1 MSQKFTL
8 IPLVAALYSGLLF
21 ASDIADVAEVVTAKD
36 LPVLAQESQH
46 STASKRV
53 TNLFTRAHYKPIRF
67 DDALSSKVYDRY
79 IESLDFNKSVF
90 LAADIASFEQYRNQF
105 DNALTTGK
113 LDFTFDIFN
122 LSMKRRFE
130 RYEYSL
136 SLLEKEMTF
145 DEADEYY
152 FDREDATWAQT
163 HAELDELWRERVK
176 YDALRLKMT
185 GKDWAGIK
193 KILKKRYRN
202 AQRRLVQTNSEDAFQ
217 IVMNSFAR
225 SIEAHTSYLSPRRAE
240 QFKMDMDLE
249 LEGIGAVLSYDED
262 YTVIRSLVPG
272 GPADKS
278 EQIKADDRIIGVAQD
293 KEEFVDVI
301 GWRLDDVVDL
311 IKGPKGTKVRLQY
324 LKGVDDHGAPKVV
337 EIIRDKIRLE
347 DRAAK
352 SEVFEA
358 KYSDLTSKIG
368 VIEIPG
374 FYNNLSKDVKVEL
387 AKLKEAKVDGIII
400 DLRQNGGGSLY
411 EATQLSGLFFDQG
424 PVVQIHTLNN
434 RIEEQKDRDG
444 VTFYDGP
451 LTVLVDRYSASA
463 SEIFAAAMQDYG
475 RAIVIGEQTFG
486 KGTVQQHKGL
496 GRAYDLYD
504 NPLGS
509 VQYTIAKFYRINGGS
524 TQHKG
529 VIPDISF
536 PSAIDPAEW
545 GESREDNALPWDSI
559 IRAKYNSVDD
569 LHAAIAYLN
578 KAHDE
583 RIKSEPEFNY
593 VFEDITR
600 YREEKDRKTISLVEA
615 QRIKEKDE
623 GEARALVRTNER
635 LVRLGEKPIENLD
648 DAPDVL
654 DDLDPFLEEAALI
667 TQDYIKFGRV
677 AKK

>member
-1 MSQKFTL
+1 MSKKFTL
-8 IPLVAALYSGLLF
+8 IPLVAALFSGFLF
-21 ASDIADVAEVVTAKD
+21 ASVEAAKLED
-36 LPVLAQESQH
+36 LPVLKQESQH
-46 STASKRV
+46 GTASKRV
-53 TNLFTRAHYKPIRF
+53 ANLFARSHYTPVRF
-67 DDALSSKVYDRY
+67 NDGLSSKVYDRY

-90 LAADIASFEQYRNQF
+90 LASDIAAFEKYRNDF
-105 DNALTTGK
+105 DNAITTGK
-113 LDFTFDIFN
+113 LGFTFDIFN
-122 LSMKRRFE
+122 LSLKRRFE
-130 RYEYSL
+130 RYDYSL
-136 SLLEKEMTF
+136 SLLDKEMTF
-145 DEADEYY
+145 DKDDEYF
-152 FDREDATWAQT
+152 FDREDSAWPASQ
-163 HAELDELWRERVK
+163 AELDEIWRERVK

-185 GKDWAGIK
+185 GKDWEGIK
-193 KILKKRYRN
+193 EVLTKRYKN
-202 AQRRLVQTNSEDAFQ
+202 AQKRLVQTNSEDAFQ
-217 IVMNSFAR
+217 IVMNSLAR

-249 LEGIGAVLSYDED
+249 LEGIGAVLSPDED

-272 GPADKS
+272 GPADKT
-278 EQIKADDRIIGVAQD
+278 EQLKADDKIIGVAQD
-293 KEEFVDVI
+293 QKEFVDVI

-324 LKGVDDHGAPKVV
+324 LKGSDAHGTPKVV
-337 EIIRDKIRLE
+337 EITRDKIRLE

-358 KYSDLTSKIG
+358 SYSNLTSKIG

-387 AKLKEAKVDGIII
+387 AKLKEENVDGIII

-444 VTFYDGP
+444 ITYYDGP

-475 RAIVIGEQTFG
+475 RAVIIGEQTFG

-504 NPLGS
+504 NDLGS

-545 GESREDNALPWDSI
+545 GESKQDNALPWDSI
-559 IRAKYNSVDD
+559 VRAKYNRQGNLTPV
-569 LHAAIAYLN
+569 ITYLE
-578 KAHDE
+578 KQHE
-583 RIKSEPEFNY
+583 VRIKSEPEFGY
-593 VFEDITR
+593 VFDDIAR
-600 YREEKDRKTISLVEA
+600 YNEEKDRKTISLVEA
-615 QRIKEKDE
+615 DRIKEKDE
-623 GEARALVRTNER
+623 NEARTLARTNER
-635 LVRLGEKPIENLD
+635 LKRLGKEPIENLD
-648 DAPDVL
+648 DVPEVIEE
-654 DDLDPFLEEAALI
+654 LDPFLEEAALI
-667 TQDYIKFGRV
+667 TQDYINFGRI

>member
-1 MSQKFTL
+1 MSKKFTL
-8 IPLVAALYSGLLF
+8 IPLVAALFSGSLF
-21 ASDIADVAEVVTAKD
+21 AAVEAVTIDD
-36 LPVLAQESQH
+36 LPQLKQESQH
-46 STASKRV
+46 GTASKRV
-53 TNLFTRAHYKPIRF
+53 ASLFARSHYTPVRF
-67 DDALSSKVYDRY
+67 NDELSSKVYDRY

-90 LAADIASFEQYRNQF
+90 LASDIASFEQYRDDF
-105 DNALTTGK
+105 DNAITTGK

-122 LSMKRRFE
+122 LSLKRRFE

-136 SLLEKEMTF
+136 TLLEKEMTF
-145 DEADEYY
+145 DKEDEYF
-152 FDREDATWAQT
+152 FDREDSAWPVSQ
-163 HAELDELWRERVK
+163 AELDEIWRERVK

-185 GKDWAGIK
+185 GKDWEGIK
-193 KILKKRYRN
+193 EVLTKRYKN
-202 AQRRLVQTNSEDAFQ
+202 AEKRLVQSNSEDAFQ
-217 IVMNSFAR
+217 IVMNSLAR

-249 LEGIGAVLSYDED
+249 LEGIGAVLSPDED

-272 GPADKS
+272 GPADKTD
-278 EQIKADDRIIGVAQD
+278 QIKADDRIIGVAQD
-293 KEEFVDVI
+293 GEEFVDVI

-324 LKGVDDHGAPKVV
+324 LKGVDAHGAPKVV
-337 EIIRDKIRLE
+337 EITRDKIRLE

-358 KYSDLTSKIG
+358 KYSDLTSKVG

-387 AKLKEAKVDGIII
+387 AKLKEEKVDGIII

-444 VTFYDGP
+444 ITYYDGP

-475 RAIVIGEQTFG
+475 RAVIIGEQTFG

-504 NPLGS
+504 NALGS

-536 PSAIDPAEW
+536 PSAIDPAQW
-545 GESREDNALPWDSI
+545 GESKQDNALPWDSI
-559 IRAKYNSVDD
+559 VKAKYKKLGN
-569 LHAAIAYLN
+569 LTPIITYLE
-578 KAHDE
+578 KQHE
-583 RIKSEPEFNY
+583 VRIKSEPEFGY
-593 VFEDITR
+593 VFSDITL
-600 YREEKDRKTISLVEA
+600 YNEEKDRKTISLVEA
-615 QRIKEKDE
+615 TRIKEKDE

-635 LVRLGEKPIENLD
+635 LKRLGKEPVENLD
-648 DAPDVL
+648 DLPEVIEE
-654 DDLDPFLEEAALI
+654 LDPFLEEAALI
-667 TQDYIKFGRV
+667 TQDYINYGRI

>member
-1 MSQKFTL
+1 MSKKFTL
-8 IPLVAALYSGLLF
+8 IPLVAALFSGSLF
-21 ASDIADVAEVVTAKD
+21 ASVEAAKLED
-36 LPVLAQESQH
+36 LPVLKQESQH
-46 STASKRV
+46 GTASKRV
-53 TNLFTRAHYKPIRF
+53 ANLFARSHYTPVRF
-67 DDALSSKVYDRY
+67 NDGLSSKVYDRY

-90 LAADIASFEQYRNQF
+90 LASDIAAFEKYRNDF
-105 DNALTTGK
+105 DNAITTGK
-113 LDFTFDIFN
+113 LGFTFDIFN
-122 LSMKRRFE
+122 LSLKRRFE
-130 RYEYSL
+130 RYDYSL
-136 SLLEKEMTF
+136 SLLENEMKFDKE
-145 DEADEYY
+145 DEYF
-152 FDREDATWAQT
+152 FDREDSAWPASQ
-163 HAELDELWRERVK
+163 AELDEIWRERVK

-185 GKDWAGIK
+185 GKDWEGIK
-193 KILKKRYRN
+193 EVLTKRYKN
-202 AQRRLVQTNSEDAFQ
+202 AQKRLVQTNSEDAFQ
-217 IVMNSFAR
+217 IVMNSLAR

-249 LEGIGAVLSYDED
+249 LEGIGAVLSPDED

-272 GPADKS
+272 GPADKT
-278 EQIKADDRIIGVAQD
+278 EQLKADDKIIGVAQD
-293 KEEFVDVI
+293 QKEFVDVI

-324 LKGVDDHGAPKVV
+324 LKGSDAHGTPKVV
-337 EIIRDKIRLE
+337 EITRDKIRLE

-358 KYSDLTSKIG
+358 SYSNLTSKIG

-387 AKLKEAKVDGIII
+387 AKLKEENVDGIII

-444 VTFYDGP
+444 ITYYDGP

-475 RAIVIGEQTFG
+475 RAVIIGEQTFG

-504 NPLGS
+504 NDLGS

-545 GESREDNALPWDSI
+545 GESKQDNALPWDSI
-559 IRAKYNSVDD
+559 VRAKYNRQGNLTPV
-569 LHAAIAYLN
+569 ITYLE
-578 KAHDE
+578 KQHE
-583 RIKSEPEFNY
+583 VRIKSEPEFGY
-593 VFEDITR
+593 VFDDIAR
-600 YREEKDRKTISLVEA
+600 YNEEKDRKTISLVEA
-615 QRIKEKDE
+615 DRIKEKDE
-623 GEARALVRTNER
+623 NEARTLARTNER
-635 LVRLGEKPIENLD
+635 LKRLGKEPIENLD
-648 DAPDVL
+648 DVPEVIEE
-654 DDLDPFLEEAALI
+654 LDPFLEEAALI
-667 TQDYIKFGRV
+667 TQDYINFGRI

>member
-1 MSQKFTL
+1 MSKKFTL
-8 IPLVAALYSGLLF
+8 IPLVAALFSGSLF
-21 ASDIADVAEVVTAKD
+21 AAVEAVTIDD
-36 LPVLAQESQH
+36 LPQLKQESQH
-46 STASKRV
+46 GTASKRV
-53 TNLFTRAHYKPIRF
+53 ASLFARSHYTPVRF
-67 DDALSSKVYDRY
+67 NDELSSKVYDRY

-90 LAADIASFEQYRNQF
+90 LASDIASFEQYRDDF
-105 DNALTTGK
+105 DNAITTGK

-122 LSMKRRFE
+122 LSLKRRFE

-136 SLLEKEMTF
+136 TLLEKEMTF
-145 DEADEYY
+145 DKEDEYF
-152 FDREDATWAQT
+152 FDREDSAWPVSQ
-163 HAELDELWRERVK
+163 AELDEIWRERVK

-185 GKDWAGIK
+185 GKDWEGIK
-193 KILKKRYRN
+193 EVLSKRYKN
-202 AQRRLVQTNSEDAFQ
+202 AEKRLVQSNSEDAFQ
-217 IVMNSFAR
+217 IVMNSLAR

-249 LEGIGAVLSYDED
+249 LEGIGAVLSPDED

-272 GPADKS
+272 GPADKTD
-278 EQIKADDRIIGVAQD
+278 QIKADDRIIGVAQD
-293 KEEFVDVI
+293 GEEFVDVI

-324 LKGVDDHGAPKVV
+324 LKGVDAHGAPKVV
-337 EIIRDKIRLE
+337 EITRDKIRLE

-358 KYSDLTSKIG
+358 KYSDLTSKVG

-387 AKLKEAKVDGIII
+387 AKLKEEKVDGIII

-444 VTFYDGP
+444 ITYYDGP

-475 RAIVIGEQTFG
+475 RAVIIGEQTFG

-504 NPLGS
+504 NALGS

-545 GESREDNALPWDSI
+545 GESKQDNALPWDSI
-559 IRAKYNSVDD
+559 VKAKYKKLGN
-569 LHAAIAYLN
+569 LTPIITYLE
-578 KAHDE
+578 KQHE
-583 RIKSEPEFNY
+583 VRIKSEPEFGY
-593 VFEDITR
+593 VFNDITL
-600 YREEKDRKTISLVEA
+600 YNEEKDRKTISLVEA
-615 QRIKEKDE
+615 DRIKEKDE

-635 LVRLGEKPIENLD
+635 LKRLGKDPVENLD
-648 DAPDVL
+648 DLPEVIEE
-654 DDLDPFLEEAALI
+654 LDPFLEEAALI
-667 TQDYIKFGRV
+667 TQDYINYGRI

>member
-1 MSQKFTL
+1 MSKKFTL
-8 IPLVAALYSGLLF
+8 IPLVAALFSGSLF
-21 ASDIADVAEVVTAKD
+21 AAVEAVTIDD
-36 LPVLAQESQH
+36 LPQLKQESQH
-46 STASKRV
+46 GTASKRV
-53 TNLFTRAHYKPIRF
+53 ASLFARSHYTPVRF
-67 DDALSSKVYDRY
+67 NDELSRKVYDRY

-90 LAADIASFEQYRNQF
+90 LASDIASFEQYRDDF
-105 DNALTTGK
+105 DNAITTGK

-122 LSMKRRFE
+122 LSLKRRFE

-136 SLLEKEMTF
+136 TLLEKEMTF
-145 DEADEYY
+145 DKEDEYF
-152 FDREDATWAQT
+152 FDREDSAWPASQ
-163 HAELDELWRERVK
+163 AELDEIWRERVK

-185 GKDWAGIK
+185 GKDWEGIK
-193 KILKKRYRN
+193 EVLTKRYKN
-202 AQRRLVQTNSEDAFQ
+202 AEKRLVQSNSEDAFQ
-217 IVMNSFAR
+217 IVMNSLAR

-249 LEGIGAVLSYDED
+249 LEGIGAVLSPDED

-272 GPADKS
+272 GPADKTD
-278 EQIKADDRIIGVAQD
+278 QIKADDRIIGVAQD
-293 KEEFVDVI
+293 GEEFVDVI

-324 LKGVDDHGAPKVV
+324 LKGVDAHGAPKVV
-337 EIIRDKIRLE
+337 EITRDKIRLE

-387 AKLKEAKVDGIII
+387 AKLKEEKVDGIII

-444 VTFYDGP
+444 ITYYDGP

-475 RAIVIGEQTFG
+475 RAVIIGEQTFG

-504 NPLGS
+504 NALGS

-536 PSAIDPAEW
+536 PSAIDPAQW
-545 GESREDNALPWDSI
+545 GESKQDNALPWDSI
-559 IRAKYNSVDD
+559 VKAKYKKLGN
-569 LHAAIAYLN
+569 LTPIITYLE
-578 KAHDE
+578 KQHE
-583 RIKSEPEFNY
+583 VRIKSEPEFGY
-593 VFEDITR
+593 VFNDITL
-600 YREEKDRKTISLVEA
+600 YNEEKDRKTISLVEA
-615 QRIKEKDE
+615 DRIKEKDE

-635 LVRLGEKPIENLD
+635 LKRLGKDPVENLD
-648 DAPDVL
+648 DIPEVIEE
-654 DDLDPFLEEAALI
+654 LDPFLEEAALI
-667 TQDYIKFGRV
+667 TQDYINYGRI

>member
-1 MSQKFTL
+1 MSKKFTL
-8 IPLVAALYSGLLF
+8 IPLVAALFSGSLL
-21 ASDIADVAEVVTAKD
+21 AAADNLTEDD
-36 LPVLAQESQH
+36 LPVLKQESQH

-67 DDALSSKVYDRY
+67 NDSLSEKVFERY
-79 IESLDFNKSVF
+79 IESLDYNKSVF
-90 LAADIASFEQYRNQF
+90 LASDIASFEQYKDQF
-105 DNALTTGK
+105 DNALSTGK
-113 LDFTFDIFN
+113 LGFAFDIFN
-122 LSMKRRFE
+122 LSLKRRFE
-130 RYEYSL
+130 RYDYSL
-136 SLLEKEMTF
+136 SLLEMEMKFDKE
-145 DEADEYY
+145 DEYV
-152 FDREDATWAQT
+152 FDREDANWATSQ
-163 HAELDELWRERVK
+163 AELDELWRQRVK

-185 GKDWAGIK
+185 GKDWQGIK
-193 KILKKRYRN
+193 DVLTKRYHN
-202 AQRRLVQTNSEDAFQ
+202 AQKRLVQTNSEDAFQ

-293 KEEFVDVI
+293 GEEFVDVI

-324 LKGVDDHGAPKVV
+324 LKGADAHGTPKVV
-337 EIIRDKIRLE
+337 EITRDKIRLE

-374 FYNNLSKDVKVEL
+374 FYNNLSQDVKVEI

-411 EATQLSGLFFDQG
+411 EATQLSGLFIDQG

-486 KGTVQQHKGL
+486 KGTVQQHKPL

-504 NPLGS
+504 HPLGS

-529 VIPDISF
+529 VIPDVSF
-536 PSAIDPAEW
+536 PSAIDPADW
-545 GESREDNALPWDSI
+545 GESQQDNALPWDSI
-559 IRAKYNSVDD
+559 IRAKYNSVDN
-569 LHAAIAYLN
+569 LEPAIAYVN
-578 KAHDE
+578 KLHDT
-583 RIKSEPEFNY
+583 RIASEPEFGY
-593 VFEDITR
+593 VFDDIKR
-600 YREEKDRKTISLVEA
+600 YQQEKDRKTISLVEA
-615 QRIKEKDE
+615 ARIKEKDE
-623 GEARALVRTNER
+623 GEERALERANER
-635 LVRLGEKPIENLD
+635 LVRLGEKPVENLD
-648 DAPDVL
+648 DLPDIL

-667 TQDYIKFGRV
+667 TQDYIKYGRI

>member
-1 MSQKFTL
+1 MSKKFKL
-8 IPLVAALYSGLLF
+8 IPLVAALFSGSLF
-21 ASDIADVAEVVTAKD
+21 AAVEAVTINELSLLK
-36 LPVLAQESQH
+36 QESQH
-46 STASKRV
+46 GTASKRV
-53 TNLFTRAHYKPIRF
+53 ASLFARSHYIPVRF
-67 DDALSSKVYDRY
+67 NDELSSKVYDRY

-90 LAADIASFEQYRNQF
+90 LASDIASFEQYRDDF
-105 DNALTTGK
+105 DNAITTGK
-113 LDFTFDIFN
+113 LEFTFDIFN
-122 LSMKRRFE
+122 LSLKRRFE

-136 SLLEKEMTF
+136 TLLEKEMTF
-145 DEADEYY
+145 DKEDEYF
-152 FDREDATWAQT
+152 FDREDAAWPSSQT
-163 HAELDELWRERVK
+163 ELDEIWRERVK

-185 GKDWAGIK
+185 GKDWEGIK
-193 KILKKRYRN
+193 EVLTKRYKN
-202 AQRRLVQTNSEDAFQ
+202 AEKRLVQSNSEDAFQ
-217 IVMNSFAR
+217 IVMNSLAR

-249 LEGIGAVLSYDED
+249 LEGIGAVLSPDED

-272 GPADKS
+272 GPADKTD
-278 EQIKADDRIIGVAQD
+278 QIKADDRIIGVAQD
-293 KEEFVDVI
+293 GEEFVDVI

-311 IKGPKGTKVRLQY
+311 IKGPKGTRVRLQY
-324 LKGVDDHGAPKVV
+324 LKGVDAHGAPKVV
-337 EIIRDKIRLE
+337 EITRDKIRLE

-358 KYSDLTSKIG
+358 KYSDLTSKVG

-387 AKLKEAKVDGIII
+387 AKLKEEKVDGIII

-434 RIEEQKDRDG
+434 RIEEQRDRDG
-444 VTFYDGP
+444 ITYYDGP

-475 RAIVIGEQTFG
+475 RAVIIGEQTFG

-496 GRAYDLYD
+496 GRPYDLYD
-504 NPLGS
+504 NEIGS

-536 PSAIDPAEW
+536 PSAIDPAQW
-545 GESREDNALPWDSI
+545 GESKQDNALPWDSI
-559 IRAKYNSVDD
+559 VKAKYKKIGNLTPV
-569 LHAAIAYLN
+569 ITYLE
-578 KAHDE
+578 KQHE
-583 RIKSEPEFNY
+583 LRVKSEPEFGY
-593 VFEDITR
+593 VFNDITL
-600 YREEKDRKTISLVEA
+600 YNEEKDRKTISLVEA
-615 QRIKEKDE
+615 TRIKEKDE

-635 LVRLGEKPIENLD
+635 LKRLGKDPVENLD
-648 DAPDVL
+648 DLPEVIEE
-654 DDLDPFLEEAALI
+654 LDPFLEEAALI
-667 TQDYIKFGRV
+667 TQDYINYGRI

>member
-8 IPLVAALYSGLLF
+8 IPLVAALFSGSLF
-21 ASDIADVAEVVTAKD
+21 AATEVAEVLTTKD
-36 LPVLAQESQH
+36 LPVLKQESQH

-67 DDALSSKVYDRY
+67 DDALAEKVFERY

-90 LAADIASFEQYRNQF
+90 LAADVASFEQYRDQF
-105 DNALTTGK
+105 DNALSTGK
-113 LDFTFDIFN
+113 LDFAYNIFN
-122 LSMKRRFE
+122 ISMQRRFE
-130 RYEYSL
+130 RYDYSL
-136 SLLEKEMTF
+136 ALLEKEMTF
-145 DEADEYY
+145 DKEDEYLY
-152 FDREDATWAQT
+152 DREEANWAETQ
-163 HAELDELWRERVK
+163 AELDELWRERVK

-193 KILKKRYRN
+193 EVLVKRYHN
-202 AQRRLVQTNSEDAFQ
+202 AQKRLVQTNSEDAFQ
-217 IVMNSFAR
+217 IMMNSFAR

-249 LEGIGAVLSYDED
+249 LEGIGAVLTYDED

-278 EQIKADDRIIGVAQD
+278 EQIKADDKIIGVAQEG
-293 KEEFVDVI
+293 EEFVDVI

-311 IKGPKGTKVRLQY
+311 IKGPKGTTVRLQY
-324 LKGVDDHGAPKVV
+324 LKGSDAHGTPKVV
-337 EIIRDKIRLE
+337 EIVRDKIRLE

-352 SEVFEA
+352 SEIFEA
-358 KYSDLTSKIG
+358 NYSDLTSKIG

-387 AKLKEAKVDGIII
+387 AKLKDENVDGIII

-411 EATQLSGLFFDQG
+411 EATQLTGLFIDQG

-444 VTFYDGP
+444 ITFYDGP

-463 SEIFAAAMQDYG
+463 SEIFAAALQDYG
-475 RAIVIGEQTFG
+475 RAVVIGEQTFG

-496 GRAYDLYD
+496 ERAYDLYE

-536 PSAIDPAEW
+536 PSAINPEEW
-545 GESREDNALPWDSI
+545 GESEQDNALPWDSI
-559 IRAKYNSVDD
+559 IRAKYTSVGDLKPTIDYLAKLHNS
-569 LHAAIAYLN
+569 
-578 KAHDE
+578 
-583 RIKSEPEFNY
+583 RIKSEPEFGY
-593 VFEDITR
+593 VFEDIAR
-600 YREEKDRKTISLVEA
+600 YKEEEDKKTISLVEA
-615 QRIKEKDE
+615 TREKEKDE
-623 GEARALVRTNER
+623 GEARALARTNER
-635 LVRLGEKPIENLD
+635 LKRLGEKPVENLD
-648 DAPDVL
+648 DVPEVL

-667 TQDYIKFGRV
+667 TQDYIKYGRL

>member
-8 IPLVAALYSGLLF
+8 IPLVAALFSGTLF
-21 ASDIADVAEVVTAKD
+21 AATEVADDLTTKD
-36 LPVLAQESQH
+36 LPVLKQESQH

-67 DDALSSKVYDRY
+67 DDALAEKVFERY

-90 LAADIASFEQYRNQF
+90 LAADIASFEQYRDQF
-105 DNALTTGK
+105 DNALSTGK
-113 LDFTFDIFN
+113 LDFAFNIFN
-122 LSMKRRFE
+122 ISMQRRFE
-130 RYEYSL
+130 RYDYSL
-136 SLLEKEMTF
+136 ALLDKEMTF
-145 DEADEYY
+145 DKEDEYFY
-152 FDREDATWAQT
+152 DREDAKWAETQ
-163 HAELDELWRERVK
+163 AELDELWRERVK

-193 KILKKRYRN
+193 EVLVKRYHN
-202 AQRRLVQTNSEDAFQ
+202 AQKRLVQTNSEDAFQ

-249 LEGIGAVLSYDED
+249 LEGIGAVLTYDED

-278 EQIKADDRIIGVAQD
+278 EQIKADDRIIGVAQEG
-293 KEEFVDVI
+293 EEFVDVI

-311 IKGPKGTKVRLQY
+311 IKGPKGTTVRLQY
-324 LKGVDDHGAPKVV
+324 LKGSDAHGTPKEVKIV
-337 EIIRDKIRLE
+337 RDKIRLE

-358 KYSDLTSKIG
+358 QYSDLTSKIG
-368 VIEIPG
+368 VSEIPG

-387 AKLKEAKVDGIII
+387 AKLKEENVDGIII

-411 EATQLSGLFFDQG
+411 EATQLTGLFIDQG

-444 VTFYDGP
+444 ITFYDGP

-463 SEIFAAAMQDYG
+463 SEIFAAALQDYG
-475 RAIVIGEQTFG
+475 RAVVIGEQTFG

-536 PSAIDPAEW
+536 PSAINPDEW
-545 GESREDNALPWDSI
+545 GESEQDNALPWDSI
-559 IRAKYNSVDD
+559 IRAKYNSVDNLSPAIKHLSK
-569 LHAAIAYLN
+569 LH
-578 KAHDE
+578 DT
-583 RIKSEPEFNY
+583 RIKSEPEFGY
-593 VFEDITR
+593 VFEDIER
-600 YREEKDRKTISLVEA
+600 YKEEKEKKTISLVEA
-615 QRIKEKDE
+615 TREKEKE
-623 GEARALVRTNER
+623 ESEERALVRTNER
-635 LVRLGEKPIENLD
+635 LKRLGEKPVENLD
-648 DAPDVL
+648 DVPEVL

-667 TQDYIKFGRV
+667 TQDYIKYGRL

>member
-1 MSQKFTL
+1 MSKKFTL
-8 IPLVAALYSGLLF
+8 IPLVAALFSGSLF
-21 ASDIADVAEVVTAKD
+21 AAVEAVTIDD
-36 LPVLAQESQH
+36 LPQLKQESQH
-46 STASKRV
+46 GTASKRV
-53 TNLFTRAHYKPIRF
+53 ASLFTRSHYIPVRF
-67 DDALSSKVYDRY
+67 NDELSSKVYDRY

-90 LAADIASFEQYRNQF
+90 LASDIASFEQYRDDF

-113 LDFTFDIFN
+113 VGFTFDIFN
-122 LSMKRRFE
+122 LSIKRRFE

-136 SLLEKEMTF
+136 ALLEKEMTF
-145 DEADEYY
+145 DKEDEYF
-152 FDREDATWAQT
+152 FDREDATWPTSQ
-163 HAELDELWRERVK
+163 AELDEIWRERVK

-185 GKDWAGIK
+185 GKDWKGIK
-193 KILKKRYRN
+193 EVLTKRYRN
-202 AQRRLVQTNSEDAFQ
+202 AQKRLVQSNAEDAFQ
-217 IVMNSFAR
+217 IVLNSLAR

-249 LEGIGAVLSYDED
+249 LEGIGAVLSPDED

-272 GPADKS
+272 GPADKT

-293 KEEFVDVI
+293 GEEFTDVI

-324 LKGVDDHGAPKVV
+324 LKGADAHGTPKTV
-337 EIIRDKIRLE
+337 EITRDKIRLE

-352 SEVFEA
+352 SEVFDA

-387 AKLKEAKVDGIII
+387 AKLKEEKVDGIII

-434 RIEEQKDRDG
+434 RIEEQRDRDG
-444 VTFYDGP
+444 ITYYDGP

-475 RAIVIGEQTFG
+475 RAVVIGEQTFG
-486 KGTVQQHKGL
+486 KGTVQQHKRL
-496 GRAYDLYD
+496 GRKYDLYD

-536 PSAIDPAEW
+536 PSAIDPAQW
-545 GESREDNALPWDSI
+545 GESKQDNALPWDSI
-559 IRAKYNSVDD
+559 VKAKYNKLDNLTPVITQ
-569 LHAAIAYLN
+569 LQKQHEL
-578 KAHDE
+578 

-593 VFEDITR
+593 VLTDIAR
-600 YREEKDRKTISLVEA
+600 YNEEKDRKTISLVEA
-615 QRIKEKDE
+615 KRIKEKDE
-623 GEARALVRTNER
+623 NEARTLVRTNER
-635 LVRLGEKPIENLD
+635 LKRLGKDPVENLD
-648 DAPDVL
+648 DLPEVIEE
-654 DDLDPFLEEAALI
+654 LDPFLEEAALI
-667 TQDYIKFGRV
+667 TQDYIKYGRI
-677 AKK
+677 AKQ

>member
-1 MSQKFTL
+1 MSKKFSL
-8 IPLVAALYSGLLF
+8 IPLVAALFSGSIF
-21 ASDIADVAEVVTAKD
+21 ASVEAAKLED
-36 LPVLAQESQH
+36 LPVLKQESQH
-46 STASKRV
+46 GTASKRV
-53 TNLFTRAHYKPIRF
+53 ANLFARSHYTPVRF
-67 DDALSSKVYDRY
+67 NDVLSSKVYDRY

-90 LAADIASFEQYRNQF
+90 LASDIASFEKYRDDF
-105 DNALTTGK
+105 DNAIATGK
-113 LDFTFDIFN
+113 LGFTFDIFN
-122 LSMKRRFE
+122 LSLKRRFE
-130 RYEYSL
+130 RYDYSL
-136 SLLEKEMTF
+136 SLLDKEMTF
-145 DEADEYY
+145 DKDDEYF
-152 FDREDATWAQT
+152 FDREDSAWPASQ
-163 HAELDELWRERVK
+163 AELDEIWRERVK

-185 GKDWAGIK
+185 GKDWQGIK
-193 KILKKRYRN
+193 EVLTKRYKN
-202 AQRRLVQTNSEDAFQ
+202 AQKRLVQTNSEDAFQ
-217 IVMNSFAR
+217 IVMNSLAR

-249 LEGIGAVLSYDED
+249 LEGIGAVLSPDED

-272 GPADKS
+272 GPADKT
-278 EQIKADDRIIGVAQD
+278 EQLKADDKIIGVAQGQ
-293 KEEFVDVI
+293 KEFVDVI

-324 LKGVDDHGAPKVV
+324 LKGSDAHGTPKVV
-337 EIIRDKIRLE
+337 EITRDKIRLE

-358 KYSDLTSKIG
+358 SYSDLTSKIG

-387 AKLKEAKVDGIII
+387 AKLKEENVDGIII

-444 VTFYDGP
+444 ITYYDGP

-475 RAIVIGEQTFG
+475 RAVIIGEQTFG

-504 NPLGS
+504 NDLGS

-545 GESREDNALPWDSI
+545 GESKQDNALPWDSI
-559 IRAKYNSVDD
+559 VRAKYKKQGNLTPVV
-569 LHAAIAYLN
+569 AYLE
-578 KAHDE
+578 KQHE
-583 RIKSEPEFNY
+583 MRIKTEPEFGY
-593 VFEDITR
+593 VFDDIAR
-600 YREEKDRKTISLVEA
+600 YNEEKDRKTISLVEA
-615 QRIKEKDE
+615 ERIKEKDE
-623 GEARALVRTNER
+623 NEARTLARTNER
-635 LVRLGEKPIENLD
+635 LKRLGKKPVENLD
-648 DAPDVL
+648 DVPEVIEE
-654 DDLDPFLEEAALI
+654 LDPFLEEAALI
-667 TQDYIKFGRV
+667 TQDYINFGRI

>member
-1 MSQKFTL
+1 MSKKFTL
-8 IPLVAALYSGLLF
+8 IPLVAALFSGSLL
-21 ASDIADVAEVVTAKD
+21 ASSDNLTEKD
-36 LPVLAQESQH
+36 LPVLKQESQH

-53 TNLFTRAHYKPIRF
+53 TNLFTRAHYKPIKF
-67 DDALSSKVYDRY
+67 NDELSEQIFDRY
-79 IESLDFNKSVF
+79 IESLDYNKSVF
-90 LAADIASFEQYRNQF
+90 LASDIASFEQYKDQF
-105 DNALTTGK
+105 DNALSTGK
-113 LDFTFDIFN
+113 LGFAFDIFN
-122 LSMKRRFE
+122 LSLKRRFE
-130 RYEYSL
+130 RYDYSL
-136 SLLEKEMTF
+136 SLLENEMKF
-145 DEADEYY
+145 DNEDEYV
-152 FDREDATWAQT
+152 FDREDADWATSQ
-163 HAELDELWRERVK
+163 AELDELWRQRVK

-185 GKDWAGIK
+185 GKDWQGIK
-193 KILKKRYRN
+193 EVLTKRYHN
-202 AQRRLVQTNSEDAFQ
+202 AQKRLVQTNSEDAFQ

-278 EQIKADDRIIGVAQD
+278 EQIKADDRIIGVAQEGED
-293 KEEFVDVI
+293 FVDVI

-324 LKGVDDHGAPKVV
+324 LKGADAHGTPKVV
-337 EIIRDKIRLE
+337 EITRDKVRLE

-374 FYNNLSKDVKVEL
+374 FYNNLSQDVKVEI

-411 EATQLSGLFFDQG
+411 EATQLSGLFIDQG

-486 KGTVQQHKGL
+486 KGTVQQHKPL

-504 NPLGS
+504 HPLGS

-529 VIPDISF
+529 VIPDVSF
-536 PSAIDPAEW
+536 PSAIDPSEW
-545 GESREDNALPWDSI
+545 GESQQDNALPWDSI
-559 IRAKYNSVDD
+559 IRAKYNSVDN
-569 LHAAIAYLN
+569 LKPAIAYVN
-578 KAHDE
+578 KLHDT
-583 RIKSEPEFNY
+583 RIASEPEFGY
-593 VFEDITR
+593 VFDDIKR
-600 YREEKDRKTISLVEA
+600 YQEEKDRKTISLVEA
-615 QRIKEKDE
+615 TRLKEKDE
-623 GEARALVRTNER
+623 GEERALERANER
-635 LVRLGEKPIENLD
+635 LVRLGEKPVEKLD
-648 DAPDVL
+648 DLPDSL
-654 DDLDPFLEEAALI
+654 DELDPFLEEAALI
-667 TQDYIKFGRV
+667 TQDYIKYGRI

>member
-1 MSQKFTL
+1 MSKKFSL
-8 IPLVAALYSGLLF
+8 IPLVAALFSGSLF
-21 ASDIADVAEVVTAKD
+21 AAVEAVTIDD
-36 LPVLAQESQH
+36 LPQLKQESQH
-46 STASKRV
+46 GTASKRV
-53 TNLFTRAHYKPIRF
+53 ASLFARSHYTPVQF
-67 DDALSSKVYDRY
+67 NDELSSKVYDRY

-90 LAADIASFEQYRNQF
+90 LASDIASFEQYRDDF
-105 DNALTTGK
+105 DNAITTGK

-122 LSMKRRFE
+122 LSLKRRFE

-136 SLLEKEMTF
+136 TLLEKEMTF
-145 DEADEYY
+145 DKEDEYF
-152 FDREDATWAQT
+152 FDREDSAWPASQ
-163 HAELDELWRERVK
+163 AELDEIWRERVK

-185 GKDWAGIK
+185 GKDWEGIK
-193 KILKKRYRN
+193 EVLTKRYKN
-202 AQRRLVQTNSEDAFQ
+202 AEKRLVQSNSEDAFQ
-217 IVMNSFAR
+217 IVMNSLAR

-249 LEGIGAVLSYDED
+249 LEGIGAVLSPDED

-272 GPADKS
+272 GPADKTD
-278 EQIKADDRIIGVAQD
+278 QIKADDRIIGVAQD
-293 KEEFVDVI
+293 GEEFVDVI

-324 LKGVDDHGAPKVV
+324 LKG
-337 EIIRDKIRLE
+337 
-347 DRAAK
+347 
-352 SEVFEA
+352 
-358 KYSDLTSKIG
+358 
-368 VIEIPG
+368 
-374 FYNNLSKDVKVEL
+374 EL
-387 AKLKEAKVDGIII
+387 AKLKEEKVDGIII

-444 VTFYDGP
+444 ITYYDGP

-475 RAIVIGEQTFG
+475 RAVIIGEQTFG

-504 NPLGS
+504 NALGS

-536 PSAIDPAEW
+536 PSAIDPAQW
-545 GESREDNALPWDSI
+545 GESKQDNALPWDSI
-559 IRAKYNSVDD
+559 VKAKYKKLGN
-569 LHAAIAYLN
+569 LTPIITYLE
-578 KAHDE
+578 KQHE
-583 RIKSEPEFNY
+583 VRIKSEPEFGY
-593 VFEDITR
+593 VFNDITL
-600 YREEKDRKTISLVEA
+600 YNEEKDRKTISLVEA
-615 QRIKEKDE
+615 DRIKEKDE

-635 LVRLGEKPIENLD
+635 LKRLGKDPVENLD
-648 DAPDVL
+648 DIPEVIEE
-654 DDLDPFLEEAALI
+654 LDPFLEEAALI
-667 TQDYIKFGRV
+667 TQDYINYGRI

>member
-1 MSQKFTL
+1 MSKKFTL
-8 IPLVAALYSGLLF
+8 IPLVAALFSGSLF
-21 ASDIADVAEVVTAKD
+21 ASVEAAKLED
-36 LPVLAQESQH
+36 LPVLKQESQH
-46 STASKRV
+46 GTASKRV
-53 TNLFTRAHYKPIRF
+53 ANLFARSHYTPVRF
-67 DDALSSKVYDRY
+67 NDGLSSKVYDRY

-90 LAADIASFEQYRNQF
+90 LASDIAAFEKYRNDF
-105 DNALTTGK
+105 DNAITTGK
-113 LDFTFDIFN
+113 LGFTFDIFN
-122 LSMKRRFE
+122 LSLKRRFE
-130 RYEYSL
+130 RYDYSL
-136 SLLEKEMTF
+136 SLLDKEMTF
-145 DEADEYY
+145 DKDDEYF
-152 FDREDATWAQT
+152 FDREDSAWPASQ
-163 HAELDELWRERVK
+163 AELDEIWRERVK

-185 GKDWAGIK
+185 GKDWEGIK
-193 KILKKRYRN
+193 EVLTKRYKN
-202 AQRRLVQTNSEDAFQ
+202 AQKRLVQTNSEDAFQ
-217 IVMNSFAR
+217 IVMNSLAR

-249 LEGIGAVLSYDED
+249 LEGIGAVLSPDED
-262 YTVIRSLVPG
+262 YPVIRSLVPG
-272 GPADKS
+272 GPADKT
-278 EQIKADDRIIGVAQD
+278 EQLKADDKIIGVAQD
-293 KEEFVDVI
+293 QKEFVDVI

-324 LKGVDDHGAPKVV
+324 LKGSDAHGTPKVV
-337 EIIRDKIRLE
+337 EITRDKIRLE

-358 KYSDLTSKIG
+358 SYSNLTSKIG

-387 AKLKEAKVDGIII
+387 AKLKEENVDGIII

-444 VTFYDGP
+444 ITYYDGP

-475 RAIVIGEQTFG
+475 RAVIIGEQTFG

-504 NPLGS
+504 NDLGS

-545 GESREDNALPWDSI
+545 GESKQDNALPWDSI
-559 IRAKYNSVDD
+559 VRAKYNRQGNLTPV
-569 LHAAIAYLN
+569 ITYLE
-578 KAHDE
+578 KQHE
-583 RIKSEPEFNY
+583 VRIKSEPEFGY
-593 VFEDITR
+593 VFDDIAR
-600 YREEKDRKTISLVEA
+600 YNEEKDRKTISLVEA
-615 QRIKEKDE
+615 DRIKEKDE
-623 GEARALVRTNER
+623 NEARTLARTNER
-635 LVRLGEKPIENLD
+635 LKRLGKEPIENLD
-648 DAPDVL
+648 DVPEVIEE
-654 DDLDPFLEEAALI
+654 LDPFLEEAALI
-667 TQDYIKFGRV
+667 TQDYINFGRI

>member
-1 MSQKFTL
+1 MSKKFTL
-8 IPLVAALYSGLLF
+8 IPLVAALFSGSLF
-21 ASDIADVAEVVTAKD
+21 ASVEAAKLED
-36 LPVLAQESQH
+36 LPVLKQESQH
-46 STASKRV
+46 GTASKRV
-53 TNLFTRAHYKPIRF
+53 ANLFARSHYTPVRF
-67 DDALSSKVYDRY
+67 NDGLSSKVYDRY

-90 LAADIASFEQYRNQF
+90 LASDIAAFEKYRNDF
-105 DNALTTGK
+105 DNAITTGK

-122 LSMKRRFE
+122 LSLKRRFE
-130 RYEYSL
+130 RYDYSL
-136 SLLEKEMTF
+136 SLLDKEMTF
-145 DEADEYY
+145 DKDDEYF
-152 FDREDATWAQT
+152 FDREDSAWPASQ
-163 HAELDELWRERVK
+163 AELDEIWRERVK

-185 GKDWAGIK
+185 GKDWEGIK
-193 KILKKRYRN
+193 EVLTKRYKN
-202 AQRRLVQTNSEDAFQ
+202 AQKRLVQTNSEDAFQ
-217 IVMNSFAR
+217 IVMNSLAR

-249 LEGIGAVLSYDED
+249 LEGIGAVLSPDED

-272 GPADKS
+272 GPADKT
-278 EQIKADDRIIGVAQD
+278 EQLKADDKIIGVAQD
-293 KEEFVDVI
+293 QKEFVDVI

-324 LKGVDDHGAPKVV
+324 LKGSDAHGTPKVV
-337 EIIRDKIRLE
+337 EITRDKIRLE

-358 KYSDLTSKIG
+358 SYSNLTSKIG

-387 AKLKEAKVDGIII
+387 AKLKEENVDGIII

-444 VTFYDGP
+444 ITYYDGP

-475 RAIVIGEQTFG
+475 RAVIIGEQTFG

-504 NPLGS
+504 NDLGS

-545 GESREDNALPWDSI
+545 GESKQDNALPWDSI
-559 IRAKYNSVDD
+559 VRAKYNRQGNLTPV
-569 LHAAIAYLN
+569 ITYLE
-578 KAHDE
+578 KQHE
-583 RIKSEPEFNY
+583 VRIKSEPEFGY
-593 VFEDITR
+593 VFDDIAR
-600 YREEKDRKTISLVEA
+600 YNEEKDRKTISLVEA
-615 QRIKEKDE
+615 DRIKEKDE
-623 GEARALVRTNER
+623 NEARTLARTNER
-635 LVRLGEKPIENLD
+635 LKRLGKEPIENLD
-648 DAPDVL
+648 DVPEVIEE
-654 DDLDPFLEEAALI
+654 LDPFLEEAALI
-667 TQDYIKFGRV
+667 TQDYINFGRI

>member
-1 MSQKFTL
+1 MSKKFTL
-8 IPLVAALYSGLLF
+8 IPLVAALFSGSLL
-21 ASDIADVAEVVTAKD
+21 ASSDNLTEKD
-36 LPVLAQESQH
+36 LPVLKQESQH

-53 TNLFTRAHYKPIRF
+53 TNLFTRAHYKPIKF
-67 DDALSSKVYDRY
+67 NDELSEQIFDRY
-79 IESLDFNKSVF
+79 IESLDYNKSVF
-90 LAADIASFEQYRNQF
+90 LASDIASFEQYKDQF
-105 DNALTTGK
+105 DNALSTGK
-113 LDFTFDIFN
+113 LGFAFDIFN
-122 LSMKRRFE
+122 LSLKRRFE
-130 RYEYSL
+130 RYDYSL
-136 SLLEKEMTF
+136 SLLENEMKF
-145 DEADEYY
+145 DNEDEYV
-152 FDREDATWAQT
+152 FDREDADWATSQ
-163 HAELDELWRERVK
+163 AELDELWRQRVK

-185 GKDWAGIK
+185 GKDWQGIK
-193 KILKKRYRN
+193 EVLTKRYHN
-202 AQRRLVQTNSEDAFQ
+202 AQKRLVQTNSEDAFQ

-278 EQIKADDRIIGVAQD
+278 EQIKADDRIIGVAQEGED
-293 KEEFVDVI
+293 FVDVI

-324 LKGVDDHGAPKVV
+324 LKGADAHGTPKVV
-337 EIIRDKIRLE
+337 EITRDKIRLE

-374 FYNNLSKDVKVEL
+374 FYNNLSQDVKVEI

-411 EATQLSGLFFDQG
+411 EATQLSGLFIDQG

-486 KGTVQQHKGL
+486 KGTVQQHKPL

-504 NPLGS
+504 HPLGS

-529 VIPDISF
+529 VIPDVSF
-536 PSAIDPAEW
+536 PSAIDPSEW
-545 GESREDNALPWDSI
+545 GESQQDNALPWDSI
-559 IRAKYNSVDD
+559 IRAKYNSVDN
-569 LHAAIAYLN
+569 LKPAIAYVN
-578 KAHDE
+578 KLHDT
-583 RIKSEPEFNY
+583 RIAGEPEFGY
-593 VFEDITR
+593 VFDDIKR
-600 YREEKDRKTISLVEA
+600 YQEEKDRKTISLVEA
-615 QRIKEKDE
+615 TRLKEKDE
-623 GEARALVRTNER
+623 GEERALERANER
-635 LVRLGEKPIENLD
+635 LVRLGEKPVENLD
-648 DAPDVL
+648 DLPDSL
-654 DDLDPFLEEAALI
+654 DELDPFLEEAALI
-667 TQDYIKFGRV
+667 TQDYIKYGRI

>member
-1 MSQKFTL
+1 MSKKFTL
-8 IPLVAALYSGLLF
+8 IPLVAALFSGSLF
-21 ASDIADVAEVVTAKD
+21 AAVEAVTIDD
-36 LPVLAQESQH
+36 LPQLKQESQH
-46 STASKRV
+46 GTASKRV
-53 TNLFTRAHYKPIRF
+53 ASLFARSHYTPVQF
-67 DDALSSKVYDRY
+67 NDELSSKVYDRY

-90 LAADIASFEQYRNQF
+90 LASDIASFEQYRDDF
-105 DNALTTGK
+105 DNAITTGK

-122 LSMKRRFE
+122 LSLKRRFE

-136 SLLEKEMTF
+136 TLLEKEMTF
-145 DEADEYY
+145 DKEDEYF
-152 FDREDATWAQT
+152 FDREDSAWPASQV
-163 HAELDELWRERVK
+163 ELDEIWRERVK

-185 GKDWAGIK
+185 GKDWEGIK
-193 KILKKRYRN
+193 EVLTKRYKN
-202 AQRRLVQTNSEDAFQ
+202 AEKRLVQSNSEDAFQ
-217 IVMNSFAR
+217 IVMNSLAR

-249 LEGIGAVLSYDED
+249 LEGIGAVLSPDED

-272 GPADKS
+272 GPADKTD
-278 EQIKADDRIIGVAQD
+278 QIKADDRIIGVAQD
-293 KEEFVDVI
+293 GEEFVDVI

-324 LKGVDDHGAPKVV
+324 LKGVDAHGAPKVV
-337 EIIRDKIRLE
+337 EITRDKIRLE

-387 AKLKEAKVDGIII
+387 AKLKEEKVDGIII

-444 VTFYDGP
+444 ITYYDGP

-475 RAIVIGEQTFG
+475 RAVIIGEQTFG

-504 NPLGS
+504 NALGS

-536 PSAIDPAEW
+536 PSAIDPAQW
-545 GESREDNALPWDSI
+545 GESKQDNALPWDSI
-559 IRAKYNSVDD
+559 VKAKYKKLGN
-569 LHAAIAYLN
+569 LTPIITYLE
-578 KAHDE
+578 KQHE
-583 RIKSEPEFNY
+583 VRIKSEPEFGY
-593 VFEDITR
+593 VFNDITL
-600 YREEKDRKTISLVEA
+600 YNEEKDRKTISLVEA
-615 QRIKEKDE
+615 DRIKEKDE

-635 LVRLGEKPIENLD
+635 LKRLGKDPVENLD
-648 DAPDVL
+648 DIPEVIEE
-654 DDLDPFLEEAALI
+654 LDPFLEEAALI
-667 TQDYIKFGRV
+667 TQDYINYGRI

>member
-1 MSQKFTL
+1 MSKKFSL
-8 IPLVAALYSGLLF
+8 IPLVAVLFSGSL
-21 ASDIADVAEVVTAKD
+21 IAAVEPVTMDD
-36 LPVLAQESQH
+36 LPLLKQESQH
-46 STASKRV
+46 ATASKRV
-53 TNLFTRAHYKPIRF
+53 ASLFARSHYIPVRF
-67 DDALSSKVYDRY
+67 NDELSSKVFDRY
-79 IESLDFNKSVF
+79 IESLDFNKSIF
-90 LAADIASFEQYRNQF
+90 LESDIASFEKYRDQF

-113 LDFTFDIFN
+113 LSFAFDIFN
-122 LSMKRRFE
+122 QSLKRRFE

-136 SLLEKEMTF
+136 SLLENEMKF
-145 DEADEYY
+145 DKKDEYF
-152 FDREDATWAQT
+152 FDREDATWAKNQK
-163 HAELDELWRERVK
+163 ELDEIWRERVK

-185 GKDWAGIK
+185 GKDWQGIK
-193 KILKKRYRN
+193 EVLTKRYKN
-202 AQRRLVQTNSEDAFQ
+202 AQKRLVQSNSEDAFQ
-217 IVMNSFAR
+217 LVLNSLAR

-249 LEGIGAVLSYDED
+249 LEGIGAVLTPDED

-272 GPADKS
+272 GPADKT
-278 EQIKADDRIIGVAQD
+278 EQLKADDRIIGVAQEG
-293 KEEFVDVI
+293 EEFTDVI

-324 LKGVDDHGAPKVV
+324 LKGSDAHGTPKVV
-337 EIIRDKIRLE
+337 EITRDKIRLE

-358 KYSDLTSKIG
+358 KYSNLDSKIG

-387 AKLKEAKVDGIII
+387 AKLKEEKVDGIII

-424 PVVQIHTLNN
+424 PVVQIHTSND
-434 RIEEQKDRDG
+434 RVEEQRDRDG
-444 VTFYDGP
+444 VTYYDGP

-475 RAIVIGEQTFG
+475 RAVIIGEQTFG

-545 GESREDNALPWDSI
+545 GESKQDNALPWDSI
-559 IRAKYNSVDD
+559 VKAKYNK
-569 LHAAIAYLN
+569 LHNLTPVINYLD
-578 KAHDE
+578 KQHQA
-583 RIKSEPEFNY
+583 RIKSEPEFGY
-593 VFEDITR
+593 VFDDIAL
-600 YREEKDRKTISLVEA
+600 YNKEKDRKTISLVESE
-615 QRIKEKDE
+615 RIKEKDE
-623 GEARALVRTNER
+623 GEARALERTNER
-635 LVRLGEKPIENLD
+635 LKRLGKDPIENLD
-648 DAPDVL
+648 DVPEVIEE
-654 DDLDPFLEEAALI
+654 LDPFLEEAALI
-667 TQDYIKFGRV
+667 TQDYINYGRI

>member
-1 MSQKFTL
+1 MSKKFTL
-8 IPLVAALYSGLLF
+8 IPLVAALFSGSLF
-21 ASDIADVAEVVTAKD
+21 ASVEAAKLED
-36 LPVLAQESQH
+36 LPVLKQESQH
-46 STASKRV
+46 GTASKRV
-53 TNLFTRAHYKPIRF
+53 ANLFARSHYTPVRF
-67 DDALSSKVYDRY
+67 NDGLSSKVYDRY

-90 LAADIASFEQYRNQF
+90 LASDIAAFEKYRNDF
-105 DNALTTGK
+105 DNAITTGK
-113 LDFTFDIFN
+113 LGFTFDIFN
-122 LSMKRRFE
+122 LSLKRRFE
-130 RYEYSL
+130 RYDYSL
-136 SLLEKEMTF
+136 SLLDKEMTF
-145 DEADEYY
+145 DKDDEYF
-152 FDREDATWAQT
+152 FDREDSAWPASQ
-163 HAELDELWRERVK
+163 AELDEIWRERVK

-185 GKDWAGIK
+185 GKDWEGIK
-193 KILKKRYRN
+193 EVLTKRYKN
-202 AQRRLVQTNSEDAFQ
+202 AQKRLVQTNSEDAFQ
-217 IVMNSFAR
+217 IVMNSLAR

-249 LEGIGAVLSYDED
+249 LEGIGAVLSPDED

-272 GPADKS
+272 GPADKT
-278 EQIKADDRIIGVAQD
+278 EQLKADDKIIGVAQD
-293 KEEFVDVI
+293 QKEFVDVI

-324 LKGVDDHGAPKVV
+324 LKGSDAHGTPKVV
-337 EIIRDKIRLE
+337 EITRDKIRLE

-358 KYSDLTSKIG
+358 SYSNLTSKIG

-387 AKLKEAKVDGIII
+387 AKLKEENVDGIII

-444 VTFYDGP
+444 ITYYDGP

-475 RAIVIGEQTFG
+475 RAVIIGEQTFG

-504 NPLGS
+504 NDLGS

-545 GESREDNALPWDSI
+545 GESKQDNALPWDSI
-559 IRAKYNSVDD
+559 VRAKYNRQGNLTPV
-569 LHAAIAYLN
+569 ITYLE
-578 KAHDE
+578 KQHE
-583 RIKSEPEFNY
+583 VRIKSEPEFGY
-593 VFEDITR
+593 VFDDIAR
-600 YREEKDRKTISLVEA
+600 YNEEKDRKTISLVEA
-615 QRIKEKDE
+615 DRIKEKDE
-623 GEARALVRTNER
+623 NEARTLARTNER
-635 LVRLGEKPIENLD
+635 LKRLGKEPIENLD
-648 DAPDVL
+648 DVPEVIEE
-654 DDLDPFLEEAALI
+654 LDPFLEEAALI
-667 TQDYIKFGRV
+667 TQDYINFGRI